1 MPRVPRSTTVQARS
15 MTRPSRTASTRLF
28 ADFWPSVD
36 LSFTILSLKVLSG
49 RNAFVRN
56 ENLREKKEEG
66 GCDAPLAQDS
76 PLRRGR
82 SSLGIDLEL
91 RCRPRL
97 RRVLCSRLGQPAGP
111 LLEGRRRG
119 LLE

>member
-1 MPRVPRSTTVQARS
+1 MPRVPRSTTVLARS
-15 MTRPSRTASTRLF
+15 MTRSSRSPSTRVC

-56 ENLREKKEEG
+56 ENLREKKEG

-119 LLE
+119 L